1 MFLSIELTSIV
12 ITLFCV
18 ILCAL
23 SNFYNHWTKKKLIIR
38 LKTCNEILS
47 SNVTTESYSKQNKH
61 SEIELNKILFI
72 TSNKY
77 KAAEATEIALLNNIY
92 DHFKVISC
100 CDIPHLQEI
109 HEIQDF
115 DVETVSIDKVKKMYD
130 EIAKLINFK
139 AKNDKSTKLI
149 IVCEDTGLYLEGGY
163 MHGFPGAF
171 FKQFCDTVGNDV
183 CKIHAN
189 CKAIARTSVSI
200 YDGKCINTFTGETIG
215 TIIEI
220 PQTGSYGF
228 GFDACFKPDKHDKTF
243 AQMTPEEKN
252 HISMRKIAFSKLFD
266 WYLSTN

>member
-1 MFLSIELTSIV
+1 MV
-12 ITLFCV
+12 
-18 ILCAL
+18 
-23 SNFYNHWTKKKLIIR
+23 IR

-47 SNVTTESYSKQNKH
+47 SNETTESYSKQNKH
-61 SEIELNKILFI
+61 SEIEFNKILFI

-77 KAAEATEIALLNNIY
+77 KAIEATEIATLKNISDY
-92 DHFKVISC
+92 FKVISC
-100 CDIPHLQEI
+100 YDIPHLQEI
-109 HEIQDF
+109 QEIQDF
-115 DVETVSIDKVKKMYD
+115 DVETVSIDKVKKMYE

-139 AKNDKSTKLI
+139 VKNNKSKKMI
-149 IVCEDTGLYLEGGY
+149 IVCEDTGLYLEGGH

-189 CKAIARTSVSI
+189 GKAIARTSVSI
-200 YDGKCINTFTGETIG
+200 YDGECIYTFTGETIG

-228 GFDACFKPDKHDKTF
+228 GFDACFKPDKYDKTF
-243 AQMTPEEKN
+243 AQMTPVEKT

-266 WYLSTN
+266 WYLSRK